1 MTHNVF
7 KLWLTTFDRH
17 MDGRKVILLF
27 DNCNAHIKD
36 ANLEKFNI

>member
-1 MTHNVF
+1 
-7 KLWLTTFDRH
+7 